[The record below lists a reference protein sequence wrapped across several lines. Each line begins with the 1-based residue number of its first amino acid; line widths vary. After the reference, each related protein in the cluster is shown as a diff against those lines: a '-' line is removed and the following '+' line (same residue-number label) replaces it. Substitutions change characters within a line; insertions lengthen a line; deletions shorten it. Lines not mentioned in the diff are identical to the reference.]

1 MRGAARSGRGS
12 HLSHGRPGHEVEDGR
27 LADDDTNKR
36 EGRRIWSGVA
46 DEEVLNDNT
55 DKRGE
60 EGMAGVWRVWHSA
73 PLSALAGDEMG
84 ANLDL
89 GGLGDSKCHSGDG
102 AKCGGF
108 CAN

>member
-1 MRGAARSGRGS
+1 MKSKMGASLTTTLTRERGGGYGR
-12 HLSHGRPGHEVEDGR
+12 
-27 LADDDTNKR
+27 
-36 EGRRIWSGVA
+36 GVA
-46 DEEVLNDNT
+46 DEEVLDDNT

-89 GGLGDSKCHSGDG
+89 GGLGDSKCHPGDG